1 MNTIKVLTPI
11 LLFCL
16 CWTFQL
22 DAQKATY
29 NFSNRN
35 RTHDIL
41 LSVNGKPQA
50 TIKKAQKGS
59 LDLNIGDVVTVS
71 VPGHDA
77 LTWYPIYI
85 TEQVPE
91 ADPIII
97 NPNVVWFAN
106 DSRSV
111 GTPVL
116 NYYYNTRG
124 IHIHDFDPQIVSSS
138 FTTSRIFE
146 GISKDCIDYEL
157 SDNSQFIY
165 TEGFFYEDNN
175 SADENG
181 AHTLTR
187 NVDDYKKSFHVK
199 LGASFPIPKTPGA
212 KGSFDFGY
220 KKTNQQTLGT
230 TSYNWSESK
239 KVFTYDILIQDIS
252 RVRMHPDFLDYIE
265 QMAKNRHTV
274 QDFVKK
280 FGTHYPTRIS
290 YGGQYFKYVSMEA
303 TDYAQ
308 AEKEGWDVGL
318 GAKLSKDGT
327 KTVKRTRGGWTETG
341 SNESSQVASIDLQF
355 GQNTTTS
362 EQNQLKKTRRK
373 AMYIGGTGLGDNWSV
388 SPDNATAVKVEIA
401 RLEEL
406 FYPHI
411 LKNDWTESKCKKW
424 RDDIRAEVQKQIDG
438 LPTIKPSSGVKT
450 RRFRVRTQKLHK
462 TYEVDDTDKRIKGHV
477 WLVSKTPSVKAVEPS
492 YQNGAAISSIWKE
505 DKFADLFNKGPI
517 APMHQSKYGKW
528 QVFEQTSDANGKFAP
543 IKFEAGGHIYEAG
556 IFGGQDRLDFT
567 RGQQIELGQLSDQ
580 VVPHVMKLEN
590 NKTLAERYHVE
601 ITLEFKPTY
610 DFGDLFGTFNN
621 NRSAQKALQT
631 LPNASVSKPNWKQPI
646 ERSAKPVKFYS
657 KNSLSLAQAQA
668 IAKQNGWTLATG
680 NDIQA
685 AFVQHKLDVYAF
697 GLMADGRFAVPVQ
710 KDHSNFK
717 KGPNIGAVGGNQGF
731 FYTVPTTS
739 PKATPVATTTATK
752 TTGVS
757 KGSDG
762 PEFKKTRW
770 LDQDFIRIQNKSNNT
785 LYVHNQWEQVY
796 GGPIQADW
804 FSAQWKFIP
813 YGGLKFIGNFQNRAN
828 PNLYLANN
836 GGKVEVIK
844 DPANLQGGN
853 ILWTILP
860 EKDGWLWIG
869 NSAAPNEFLYI
880 DNDQLKVGAPKGDL
894 SSALWK
900 VEFGPISGS
909 GIVTPPTFKAP
920 EPVNVALNKPTKQS
934 STHAGYSSK
943 FAVDGNTKDQKEGA
957 YYAYAHTQRDR
968 NPWWEVDLG
977 ANYKIS
983 QINIFNVSEF
993 YKKHR
998 MEGLYINVSKTPF
1011 VNNWDGVGFA
1021 DNVFPNTAG
1030 EYKGSA
1036 TGRYVRIYLGK
1047 KESLNVSEVQV
1058 MGIPE

>member
-1 MNTIKVLTPI
+1 MNAIKVLTPI
-11 LLFCL
+11 LLFCF

-41 LSVNGKPQA
+41 LSVNGKPKA

-71 VPGHDA
+71 VPGHDE

-85 TEQVPE
+85 TEQVPK

-97 NPNVVWFAN
+97 NPNVVWFTN

-165 TEGFFYEDNN
+165 TEGFFYADNN
-175 SADENG
+175 SADENV
-181 AHTLTR
+181 ASTLTR
-187 NVDDYKKSFHVK
+187 NKDDYKRSFHAK
-199 LGASFPIPKTPGA
+199 LGASFPIPKAKGV

-220 KKTNQQTLGT
+220 KKTNQQTLGN

-280 FGTHYPTRIS
+280 FGTHYPTKIS

-308 AEKEGWDVGL
+308 AEKEGWNVGL
-318 GAKLSKDGT
+318 GAKKSKDGT

-355 GQNTTTS
+355 GEETETS

-401 RLEEL
+401 RIEEL

-411 LKNDWTESKCKKW
+411 LKNDWTESKCMQW
-424 RDDIRAEVQKQIDG
+424 RDAIRREVQKQIDA
-438 LPTIKPSSGVKT
+438 LPTIKAASRVKT

-567 RGQQIELGQLSDQ
+567 RGQKIELGQLSDQ

-610 DFGDLFGTFNN
+610 DFGDLFGTFSN
-621 NRSAQKALQT
+621 NRSARNALQT
-631 LPNASVSKPNWKQPI
+631 LPNAKVSKPSWKQPI
-646 ERSAKPVKFYS
+646 ERNAKPVKFYS

-685 AFVQHKLDVYAF
+685 AFIQHKLDVYAF
-697 GLMADGRFAVPVQ
+697 GQLADGRFAVPVQ

-731 FYTVPTTS
+731 FYTVPTTA
-739 PKATPVATTTATK
+739 PKATPVTTTTSE
-752 TTGVS
+752 G
-757 KGSDG
+757 
-762 PEFKKTRW
+762 
-770 LDQDFIRIQNKSNNT
+770 
-785 LYVHNQWEQVY
+785 
-796 GGPIQADW
+796 
-804 FSAQWKFIP
+804 
-813 YGGLKFIGNFQNRAN
+813 
-828 PNLYLANN
+828 
-836 GGKVEVIK
+836 
-844 DPANLQGGN
+844 PAN
-853 ILWTILP
+853 I
-860 EKDGWLWIG
+860 
-869 NSAAPNEFLYI
+869 
-880 DNDQLKVGAPKGDL
+880 
-894 SSALWK
+894 
-900 VEFGPISGS
+900 
-909 GIVTPPTFKAP
+909 
-920 EPVNVALNKPTKQS
+920 ALNKPAKQS
-934 STHAGYSSK
+934 SNLGNQPHKYGAN
-943 FAVDGNTKDQKEGA
+943 FANDGDINKQNKGGNIIMCT
-957 YYAYAHTQRDR
+957 DR
-968 NPWWEVDLG
+968 QANPWWEVDLQG
-977 ANYKIS
+977 TYNIQEIKLYNRINCCPDRLAN
-983 QINIFNVSEF
+983 FTVLVS
-993 YKKHR
+993 
-998 MEGLYINVSKTPF
+998 NTPF
-1011 VNNWDGVGFA
+1011 TANAGGM
-1021 DNVFPNTAG
+1021 VFTKNQAAPSGQGGKGT
-1030 EYKGSA
+1030 YKGNA
-1036 TGRYVRIYLGK
+1036 TGRYVRIYL
-1047 KESLNVSEVQV
+1047 ENTNYLS
-1058 MGIPE
+1058 IPEIEIFGTPTSAPVTATPVSSTIKPLENGYVRMQNSWKKANYIHNQKGKLEEGQIQPNWLSAQWKLVSYAGGWVNIQNRWKPDLLLNNNNGKLEVVKIANNRTSALWRIVPVHSGWVKIQSNLYVDQYIHNQNGKIEVGKIDPNWASAMWKVQ